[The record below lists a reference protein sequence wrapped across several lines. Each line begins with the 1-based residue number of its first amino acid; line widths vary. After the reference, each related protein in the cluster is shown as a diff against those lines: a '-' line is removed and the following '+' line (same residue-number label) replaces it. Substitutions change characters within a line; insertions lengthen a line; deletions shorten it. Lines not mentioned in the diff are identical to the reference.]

1 MDMLTRPT
9 FGQHAELA
17 MLADFQPGDSL
28 FASHDGVFHGRG
40 CLLRAE
46 AQDRLG
52 IRAAGLLKAAS
63 DTVSAPVLLGLLPY
77 DTARPAQLM
86 IPRELRRMNALQRQQ
101 PDIGQATIL
110 RTREHPSGTQYEQGV
125 RDALARLAREPALRK
140 LVLARTL
147 QLELDQTVDLPSLVG
162 RLWQNNPHGYT
173 YAMPLDAKGGG
184 YFVGASPELLIQRCG
199 RRIYVHPLAGT
210 AARHPDPAADARQ
223 AQALL
228 DSPKDLHEH
237 AVVVEAIDAVL
248 RPLCSTLDIPVHPGL
263 TSTARLWH
271 LGTPITGELADPD
284 LTALDLA
291 IALHPTPAVCG
302 LPTADA
308 RQAIADIEPFERGYF
323 AGAVG
328 WCDARGDGVWSVA
341 IRCAQTAGTALTLYA
356 GAGIVPGS
364 VPEQERIETGNKLRT
379 ILDALGLE
387 SAP

>member
-1 MDMLTRPT
+1 MDMLTRLTPGQDAEPT
-9 FGQHAELA
+9 T
-17 MLADFQPGDSL
+17 LADFLPGDSL
-28 FASHDGVFHGRG
+28 FASHGGVFHGRG
-40 CLLRAE
+40 CLLRA
-46 AQDRLG
+46 ATQDRPG
-52 IRAAGLLKAAS
+52 ARAAGLLKEAS
-63 DTVSAPVLLGLLPY
+63 DTIAAPVLLGLLPY

-86 IPRELRRMNALQRQQ
+86 IPRELHRMHAPQQQ
-101 PDIGQATIL
+101 PDIAQAAIL
-110 RTREHPSGTQYEQGV
+110 RTREHPSGARYEQGV
-125 RDALARLAREPALRK
+125 RDALTRLAREPALRK

-147 QLELDQTVDLPSLVG
+147 QLELDQAVDIPRLIG
-162 RLWQNNPHGYT
+162 RLWQSNPHGYT
-173 YAMPLDAKGGG
+173 YAMPLDAAGGS
-184 YFVGASPELLIQRCG
+184 YFVGASPELLVQRRG
-199 RRIYVHPLAGT
+199 RQIYVHPLAGT
-210 AARHPDPAADARQ
+210 AARLPDAPSDARQ

-228 DSPKDLHEH
+228 SSPKDLREH
-237 AVVVEAIDAVL
+237 AVVVEAIDAAL
-248 RPLCSTLDIPVHPGL
+248 RPLCRTLDIPVRPGL

-328 WCDARGDGVWSVA
+328 WCDAQGDGIWSVA
-341 IRCAQTAGTALTLYA
+341 IRCAQTAGQALTLYA